1 MFANVSIAAGRKQG
15 TIVVPREAVIG
26 RDLDQAVY
34 AVVDGRYR
42 RQPVQSGLNDGRVVE
57 ILTGVS
63 EGAEVVLSPAGI
75 RDGDVPSR

>member
-1 MFANVSIAAGRKQG
+1 
-15 TIVVPREAVIG
+15 
-26 RDLDQAVY
+26 VY

-57 ILTGVS
+57 ILTGLS